1 MDGNPG
7 RDPPVFVSSF
17 LCNKHMIF
25 EIIDRLTYSRVLLA
39 DEMPDSVSIPESQL
53 VIGTYSDFIRNGNIL
68 YIALQIVK
76 DTIEITVY
84 A

>member
-1 MDGNPG
+1 
-7 RDPPVFVSSF
+7 
-17 LCNKHMIF
+17 MIF
-25 EIIDRLTYSRVLLA
+25 EIIDRLTYSRELLA
-39 DEMPDSVSIPESQL
+39 DEMRDSVSIPESQL

>member
-1 MDGNPG
+1 
-7 RDPPVFVSSF
+7 
-17 LCNKHMIF
+17 
-25 EIIDRLTYSRVLLA
+25 
-39 DEMPDSVSIPESQL
+39 MPDSVSIPESKL
-53 VIGTYSDFIRNGNIL
+53 DIGTYSDIIRNGNIL

>member
-17 LCNKHMIF
+17 LCNKHM
-25 EIIDRLTYSRVLLA
+25 SRELLA